1 MAAAH
6 DDLTCS
12 YCLRAFRY
20 RDLLLQHEISCEYF
34 LSGKRVREM
43 DALEDLPSGQ
53 DQFKWIQSLALRVG
67 DLERNVSRLRLTD
80 NTRRRNGI
88 RDWLRNP
95 LCPRPVITLTEW
107 LMQLP
112 VDVKQLDCLSKDL
125 VEIMQDLLLDAFHQ
139 QQQQKQHL
147 PLCAFAGNKTMY
159 AWDLDPHESS
169 SSSPVWINVTLAR
182 WDNYF
187 AKFQHC
193 FRKALQWNDDCDEA
207 QREQWLL
214 RMRKVNEVVGTG
226 KKNAFYAWLRKRFEQ
241 NSPVIT

>member
-1 MAAAH
+1 MDHAVKN
-6 DDLTCS
+6 DLTCS
-12 YCLRAFRY
+12 YCLRAFQY

-53 DQFKWIQSLALRVG
+53 DQFKWIQALALRVG

-80 NTRRRNGI
+80 HTRRRNGI

-95 LCPRPVITLTEW
+95 LCPRPCITLTEW

-125 VEIMQDLLLDAFHQ
+125 VEIMQDLLLNVFREQ
-139 QQQQKQHL
+139 QQQHL
-147 PLCAFAGNKTMY
+147 PLCAFAGCKTLY
-159 AWDLDPHESS
+159 AWDLEPHE

-182 WDNYF
+182 WDKYF
-187 AKFQHC
+187 AKFQHSI
-193 FRKALQWNDDCDEA
+193 RKALQWNANDECDEA
-207 QREQWLL
+207 QREGWLL
-214 RMRKVNEVVGTG
+214 RLRKVNEKVATVQ
-226 KKNAFYAWLRKRFEQ
+226 KNALYAWLRKRFEQ